1 MAGPGGSPSAAMM
14 GLEAAAG
21 MDSERIGSSLV
32 RITWR

>member
-1 MAGPGGSPSAAMM
+1 MAGPGRSPSVAMM
-14 GLEAAAG
+14 GLEATSG